1 MRFINGCEMS
11 KRLRMNCSQN
21 GRKNLKEIS
30 SANLRD
36 DSRNKL
42 RETRRRY
49 EELHGAPKRAGREHG
64 PGFATVS

>member
-1 MRFINGCEMS
+1 
-11 KRLRMNCSQN
+11 MNCSQN